1 MHAPLGQEGA
11 LSLKREIL
19 VDINPHQTR
28 VGLLEDGELVELY
41 VERTGKERL
50 VGNIYKGCV
59 QNVLPG
65 MQAAFVDIGL
75 EKNAFLYAGDINA
88 DKAVFD
94 FPDSKQS
101 DKLEKNIADMV
112 HQGQEI
118 ILQVVKEP
126 VGTKGARVTTNITL
140 PGRTLVLVPTVNYI
154 GVSRRIEDEA
164 ERTRLRETIE
174 RIKPPDMGVIV
185 RTAAVGK
192 TEEDFKSEL
201 TFLTRLWERISHRGR
216 IVRAPRMIHSEEPLV
231 FRTIRD
237 TFTPDVSALI
247 VNDEEYYERVK
258 IIAGI
263 ISPELVDRVQLFDG
277 EEDLFEHYKVETRAE
292 KLLARK
298 VWLKNGAYIVIDQT
312 EALTAIDV
320 NTGKYIGSDNL
331 QQTLF
336 ETNCEAAREIARQ
349 IRLRDISGI
358 IVIDFIDMESQ
369 EHKDALVELLR
380 ECLKNDRTKSN
391 VIGMTALGLVEMTR
405 KKLRNPLSATLQSP
419 CPYCHGEGKVL
430 SAESVT
436 QKIRRALLR
445 EFKNTSI
452 ASFIV
457 EMHPDVAA
465 FIEGKAAE
473 DMPILPAQEGR
484 SVYIARDAHRHI
496 EDFSIRPVTDV
507 RELEHA
513 ARGEGLKKLS

>member
-1 MHAPLGQEGA
+1 MN
-11 LSLKREIL
+11 REIL

-28 VGLLEDGELVELY
+28 VGILEDGALVELY
-41 VERTGKERL
+41 VERTGKERI

-75 EKNAFLYAGDINA
+75 DKNAFLYAGDINA
-88 DKAVFD
+88 DKSDFD
-94 FPDSKQS
+94 FTDSRHS
-101 DKLEKNIADMV
+101 DKFEKKIGDMV

-140 PGRTLVLVPTVNYI
+140 PGRTLVLVPTVNYV
-154 GVSRRIEDEA
+154 GVSRRISDES

-192 TEEDFKSEL
+192 TEEEFKADL
-201 TFLTRLWERISHRGR
+201 TFLTRLWERITNKGK
-216 IVRAPRMIHSEEPLV
+216 IVRAPRVIHNEEPLV

-237 TFTPDVSALI
+237 TFTPDVSSLI
-247 VNDEEYYERVK
+247 VNDEEYYDRVK

-263 ISPELVDRVQLFDG
+263 ISPELVERVRLFDCD
-277 EEDLFEHYKVETRAE
+277 EDIFEHYKVDVRAE

-298 VWLKNGAYIVIDQT
+298 VRLRNGAYIVIDQT

-349 IRLRDISGI
+349 LRLRDISGI
-358 IVIDFIDMESQ
+358 IIIDFIDMESQ
-369 EHKDALVELLR
+369 ENKDALVELLD

-391 VIGMTALGLVEMTR
+391 VLGMTGLGLVEMTR

-419 CPYCHGEGKVL
+419 CPYCQGEGKVL
-430 SAESVT
+430 SAESIA
-436 QKIRRALLR
+436 QKIRAALAR
-445 EFKNTSI
+445 EFRNTSI
-452 ASFIV
+452 TSFIV
-457 EMHPDVAA
+457 EMHPEVAE
-465 FIEGKAAE
+465 FIERRTKEVMPVLPDE
-473 DMPILPAQEGR
+473 DGR
-484 SVYIARDAHRHI
+484 SVYISRDTSRHI
-496 EDFSIRPVTDV
+496 EDYSIQPVTDV
-507 RELEHA
+507 HELENA
-513 ARGEGLKKLS
+513 AKGAGLQKI

>member
-1 MHAPLGQEGA
+1 M
-11 LSLKREIL
+11 KREIL

-28 VGLLEDGELVELY
+28 VGMLEDGELAELY
-41 VERTGKERL
+41 VERTGRERL

-88 DKAVFD
+88 DKSVFD
-94 FPDSKQS
+94 FPDSHQS
-101 DKLEKNIADMV
+101 DKFEKNIVDMV
-112 HQGQEI
+112 RQGQEI

-174 RIKPPDMGVIV
+174 RIKPAEMGVIV
-185 RTAAVGK
+185 RTAAIGK
-192 TEEDFKSEL
+192 TEEEFKADL
-201 TFLTRLWERISHRGR
+201 TFLTRLWERISNRGR

-247 VNDEEYYERVK
+247 VNDEEYFDRVK

-263 ISPELVDRVQLFDG
+263 ISPELADRVRLYDG
-277 EEDLFEHYKVETRAE
+277 SEDIFEHYRVEARVE

-349 IRLRDISGI
+349 LRLRDISGI
-358 IVIDFIDMESQ
+358 IIIDFIDMESQ
-369 EHKDALVELLR
+369 ENKNALVELLH

-391 VIGMTALGLVEMTR
+391 VLGMTGLGLVEMTR

-430 SAESVT
+430 SAESVA
-436 QKIRRALLR
+436 QKIRRSLLR
-445 EFKNTSI
+445 EFRNTSI

-457 EMHPDVAA
+457 ETHPDVAA
-465 FIEGKAAE
+465 FIEGRTME
-473 DMPILPAQEGR
+473 GMPVLPEEKGR
-484 SVYIARDAHRHI
+484 SVYISPDACRHI
-496 EDFSIRPVTDV
+496 EEYAVRPVTDP
-507 RELEHA
+507 RELENA

>member
-1 MHAPLGQEGA
+1 M
-11 LSLKREIL
+11 KREIL
-19 VDINPHQTR
+19 VDINAHQTR
-28 VGLLEDGELVELY
+28 VGMLEDGELVELY

-88 DKAVFD
+88 DKSAFD
-94 FPDSKQS
+94 FPDTRQS
-101 DKLEKNIADMV
+101 DKFERNIGSMV
-112 HQGQEI
+112 RQGQEL

-174 RIKPPDMGVIV
+174 RIKPPDTGVIV

-192 TEEDFKSEL
+192 TEEDFRADL
-201 TFLTRLWERISHRGR
+201 TFLTRLWDRISNRGR

-247 VNDEEYYERVK
+247 VNDEEYYDRVK

-263 ISPELVDRVQLFDG
+263 ISPELVDRVELYSG
-277 EEDLFEHYKVETRAE
+277 EEDIFEHYHVETRTE

-298 VWLKNGAYIVIDQT
+298 VWLKNGSYIVIDQT

-331 QQTLF
+331 QETLF
-336 ETNCEAAREIARQ
+336 ETNCEAAKEIARQ

-358 IVIDFIDMESQ
+358 IVIDFIDMEGQ
-369 EHKDALVELLR
+369 ENKDALVELLR
-380 ECLKNDRTKSN
+380 NCLKSDRTKSN
-391 VIGMTALGLVEMTR
+391 VLGMTGLGLVEMTR
-405 KKLRNPLSATLQSP
+405 KKLRNPLSATLQTP
-419 CPYCHGEGKVL
+419 CPYCRGEGKVL
-430 SAESVT
+430 SVESIA
-436 QKIRRALLR
+436 QKVRQSMLR
-445 EFKNTSI
+445 EFRNTSI

-457 EMHPDVAA
+457 ELHPDVESY
-465 FIEGKAAE
+465 IEETAKGIN
-473 DMPILPAQEGR
+473 PIFPSETGR
-484 SVYIARDAHRHI
+484 SIYLSADPLRHI
-496 EDFSIRPVTDV
+496 EDYLIRPVTDV

-513 ARGEGLKKLS
+513 AKREGLMKLL